1 MLLKSMISLWCAGDD
16 PVQRPEVPE
25 AQPQQQ
31 AQATIKAEGNRAR
44 GRGRGREGRGRP
56 ERDNGELPLTGV
68 HLQLTL
74 SLGRAGPRHLYPGVF
89 CPGCSILLMN

>member
-1 MLLKSMISLWCAGDD
+1 M
-16 PVQRPEVPE
+16 QRPKVPE

-68 HLQLTL
+68 IC
-74 SLGRAGPRHLYPGVF
+74 SLPFPWVELVHVMPVQE
-89 CPGCSILLMN
+89 CSV